1 MRAEFYERPPITDG
15 QAALSHSRVVPEI
28 DHHNGK
34 GFLGPGGIEV
44 LQRARFLS

>member
-1 MRAEFYERPPITDG
+1 
-15 QAALSHSRVVPEI
+15 VVPEI

-34 GFLGPGGIEV
+34 GFLGPGVLGPGGIEV